1 MFLYKL
7 YNIKKTLNV
16 KVDRSKLLK
25 EAIQD
30 KLDNSLDQY
39 YKELLASSD
48 YLLCRNNMNVLKK
61 LNKKEKQNGRI

>member
-16 KVDRSKLLK
+16 KVDRSKMLK

-30 KLDNSLDQY
+30 KLNNSLDQY